1 MARNLMEIIENEL
14 DGVKVLVLKGKI
26 IRGESEM
33 QLRDRL
39 HELRESGRKHVVV
52 NLGGV
57 PYIDSSGL
65 GELVRGYTSLRRAG
79 GRMGL
84 THLNAR
90 LVDLLQITKLSD
102 IFETYATDDDAV
114 RSLKG

>member
-1 MARNLMEIIENEL
+1 MEISESEL
-14 DGVKVLVLKGKI
+14 DGVKVLVLKGKVT
-26 IRGESEM
+26 RGESEIM
-33 QLRDRL
+33 LRDRL
-39 HELRESGRKHVVV
+39 YDLRESGRKHVVI

-90 LVDLLQITKLSD
+90 LVDMLAITKLSG

>member
-1 MARNLMEIIENEL
+1 
-14 DGVKVLVLKGKI
+14 
-26 IRGESEM
+26 
-33 QLRDRL
+33 
-39 HELRESGRKHVVV
+39 
-52 NLGGV
+52 
-57 PYIDSSGL
+57 
-65 GELVRGYTSLRRAG
+65 
-79 GRMGL
+79 MGL